1 MQQKIKGIL
10 EGLRPEFDFGNGKD
24 FIAEGMIDSFDM
36 VNLVNELEENFDI
49 IIDGIDILP
58 ENFSSL
64 EAIEALV
71 NKSEKRG

>member
-1 MQQKIKGIL
+1 MKEKIKNIL
-10 EGLRPEFDFGNGKD
+10 QGLRPEFDFNTDAD

-36 VNLVNELEENFDI
+36 VNLVSELEENFDI

-64 EAIEALV
+64 DAIEALV
-71 NKSEKRG
+71 NKSEKR

>member
-1 MQQKIKGIL
+1 MKEKIGKIL
-10 EGLRPEFDFGNGKD
+10 QGLRPEFDFIDGID

-49 IIDGIDILP
+49 IIDGIDIIP

-64 EAIEALV
+64 SAIESLI
-71 NKSEKRG
+71 NRSEKK

>member
-1 MQQKIKGIL
+1 MKDKIKNIL
-10 EGLRPEFDFGNGKD
+10 QGLRPEFDFSEEKD

-64 EAIEALV
+64 EAIESLI
-71 NKSEKRG
+71 NRSEKKA